1 MTGWFDDDW
10 LMSDW
15 SVSSRSADTLELRS
29 TGSPLPVL
37 IRVIVRVSSPT
48 RARSEEARWRRA
60 HHQRRLC
67 RGWLPG
73 FVRASVAAARPGA
86 SRSAPVHAPSPARL
100 PSRRP
105 RLPIPS
111 WTSTRPAADRS
122 RCWTRRGGTRTSPR
136 GCVTRARTPRRRD
149 ARGSSCCWASSRP
162 IAPTPSAPP
171 NSSATNAH
179 PTTPRGTERG
189 RATTRRT
196 SRRFPKT
203 ACPKAK
209 APPCWTWWTR
219 RSGSYAGEAW
229 TTCSRASRLAKTQS
243 RRSSSTPSRPR
254 LTTSGPRTIERST
267 HATPATMRA
276 QRRR

>member
-1 MTGWFDDDW
+1 MATCASSATSMPRVATRVRARIGGGGATGRVALRPRARAAPRAAPVTTTTTPHPFVDFD
-10 LMSDW
+10 
-15 SVSSRSADTLELRS
+15 T
-29 TGSPLPVL
+29 TGCGPFPLL
-37 IRVIVRVSSPT
+37 DPT
-48 RARSEEARWRRA
+48 RGYTHVS
-60 HHQRRLC
+60 
-67 RGWLPG
+67 PG
-73 FVRASVAAARPGA
+73 VCDTCAA
-86 SRSAPVHAPSPARL
+86 
-100 PSRRP
+100 
-105 RLPIPS
+105 
-111 WTSTRPAADRS
+111 
-122 RCWTRRGGTRTSPR
+122 
-136 GCVTRARTPRRRD
+136 PRRRD

-243 RRSSSTPSRPR
+243 RRVLFHSIASEIDKHLVP
-254 LTTSGPRTIERST
+254 ERSNDRHT
-267 HATPATMRA
+267 RH
-276 QRRR
+276 RRRCERKGGDDPRRDRVLPGR